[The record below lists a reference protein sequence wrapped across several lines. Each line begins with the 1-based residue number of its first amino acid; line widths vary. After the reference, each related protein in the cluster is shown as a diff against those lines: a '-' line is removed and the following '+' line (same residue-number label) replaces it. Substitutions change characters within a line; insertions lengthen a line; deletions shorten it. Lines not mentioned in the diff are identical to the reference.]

1 MILVLQGKLVLLL
14 GVVAI
19 DGVSH
24 TKVEGNQMWVGNI
37 EDIGIAVD
45 TRKLNFLW
53 IPRHSQSIILSGHKE
68 QHFWPVVLAP

>member
-37 EDIGIAVD
+37 EDIVM
-45 TRKLNFLW
+45 LW
-53 IPRHSQSIILSGHKE
+53 IPGNLIFYGYPGIDNQLS
-68 QHFWPVVLAP
+68 